1 MKKAYSGKVI
11 TDKKKIEE
19 SYRQIL
25 LDESKL
31 DPEVP
36 KRLYLTASTREVA
49 EAVAECAADGLPI
62 TVSGGRTGIVGGAVP
77 QKAGAL
83 LSIEALKSV
92 FGLRYDDEFGCWA
105 LHVGAGVTLQELLE
119 TLRQKRFPV
128 LGSICGKGSD
138 KGKLTEKAK
147 PPEGEL
153 FFPVDPTE
161 TTATLGGMAATN
173 ASGARTLLYGPMRD
187 WVLGLTAV
195 LADGKVVKLKREP
208 ETRAA
213 EEIGTGGGAENNSK
227 TALRSIE
234 LPAPVSKTVS
244 FRPVAIPPTKHA
256 AGYYLTEFA
265 EPVDLF
271 IGSEGSLGI
280 ITELELK
287 CISPPAKTLYLCIFL
302 PEDTPEETV
311 RRLKNA
317 ESFSPAAVEYMDE
330 NSLSLLKE
338 FRREQGE
345 ASGVPQLPEPA
356 RAVLYV
362 EIGFERQEQFL
373 TISSEIQKILEEK
386 GIPAEYTWAGFSHHD
401 LTAMKKFRHALPE
414 RINSIIGMRKN
425 SIPELT
431 KIGTDMSVPDHA
443 FPEQLAEYRRVLEG
457 AGLEYCMFG
466 HIGNGHLH
474 VNILPKNLKEQ
485 ESAWK
490 LYGQFARSVVER
502 GGSVSAEHG
511 IGRLKRKFMHLQF
524 TPEELEEMHAI
535 KAALDP
541 QGLFSPGVLFT
552 EDMKEERK

>member
-1 MKKAYSGKVI
+1 MAGKVV

-19 SYRQIL
+19 SYRQLL

-31 DPEVP
+31 DPVVP
-36 KRLYLTASTREVA
+36 KRLYLAGTTREVA
-49 EAVAECAADGLPI
+49 DAVAECAADRLPI

-83 LSIEALKSV
+83 LSIEALKTV
-92 FGLRYDDEFGCWA
+92 FGLRYDHEFGCWA
-105 LHVGAGVTLQELLE
+105 LHVGAGVTLKELLE
-119 TLRQKRFPV
+119 TLRQKRFPDD
-128 LGSICGKGSD
+128 GPSR
-138 KGKLTEKAK
+138 T
-147 PPEGEL
+147 EGEL

-187 WVLGLTAV
+187 WVLGLTVV
-195 LADGKVVKLKREP
+195 LADGKVVKLRRDP
-208 ETRAA
+208 GNRPG
-213 EEIGTGGGAENNSK
+213 EEGGTGSSAKKVRN
-227 TALRSIE
+227 LE
-234 LPAPVSKTVS
+234 LPAPAARTVS
-244 FRPVAIPPTKHA
+244 YRPVAIPPTKHA

-280 ITELELK
+280 ITELELR
-287 CISPPAKTLYLCIFL
+287 CISPPAETLYLCIFL
-302 PEDTPEETV
+302 PEDAPEETV

-317 ESFSPAAVEYMDE
+317 EDFSPAAVEYMDE
-330 NSLSLLKE
+330 NSLQLLRE
-338 FRREQGE
+338 FRRDQGE
-345 ASGVPQLPEPA
+345 ASGVPQLPESA

-362 EIGFERQEQFL
+362 EIGFEQREQFL
-373 TISSEIQKILEEK
+373 KISSELQRILEEN
-386 GIPAEYTWAGFSHHD
+386 GIPAENTWAGFSRRD

-414 RINSIIGMRKN
+414 RVNAIIGTRKN
-425 SIPELT
+425 SISGLT
-431 KIGTDMSVPDHA
+431 KIGTDMSVPDRS
-443 FPEQLAEYRRVLEG
+443 FPDQLAEYRRVLKG

-474 VNILPKNLKEQ
+474 VNILPKNLEEQ

-490 LYGQFARSVVER
+490 LYGEFARSVVER

-524 TPEELEEMHAI
+524 TPEELGEMHAV

-552 EDMKEERK
+552 DDMKEERK

>member
-1 MKKAYSGKVI
+1 MAGKVV

-19 SYRQIL
+19 SYRQLL
-25 LDESKL
+25 LDESKI
-31 DPEVP
+31 DPVVP
-36 KRLYLTASTREVA
+36 KRLYLAGTTREVS

-128 LGSICGKGSD
+128 LDSSR
-138 KGKLTEKAK
+138 T
-147 PPEGEL
+147 EGEL

-161 TTATLGGMAATN
+161 TTATLGGMASTN

-195 LADGKVVKLKREP
+195 LADGKVVRLRRNPASRK
-208 ETRAA
+208 
-213 EEIGTGGGAENNSK
+213 ENNSK

-234 LPAPVSKTVS
+234 LPAPASKTIS
-244 FRPVAIPPTKHA
+244 YRPVAIPPTKHA

-373 TISSEIQKILEEK
+373 KISSEIQKILEEK